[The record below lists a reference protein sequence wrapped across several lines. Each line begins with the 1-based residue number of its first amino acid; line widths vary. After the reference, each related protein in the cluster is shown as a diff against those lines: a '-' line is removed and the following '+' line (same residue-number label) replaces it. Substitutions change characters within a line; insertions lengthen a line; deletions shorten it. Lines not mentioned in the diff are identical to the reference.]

1 MLKCLNWLS
10 ISLRIQSK
18 FFIMA
23 QEALNVL
30 SPQASLHSHDSLF
43 TCLGQFITLAKLVSV
58 LKMLPILFLKH
69 LWFHLLGLQSQ
80 LRCHLLFLREAF
92 PVQLTKGSFS
102 PVNLYHLFYST
113 YHNLPWSDY
122 LFLPAF
128 FYIRAL
134 TALSHHVSPW
144 TVPGK

>member
-1 MLKCLNWLS
+1 MLKCLNWLP

-30 SPQASLHSHDSLF
+30 SPQASLHSHHSLF
-43 TCLGQFITLAKLVSV
+43 TCLGQLFTLAKLMSVSGCCPSFS
-58 LKMLPILFLKH
+58 LNILSSTFLA
-69 LWFHLLGLQSQ
+69 FRSQ
-80 LRCHLLFLREAF
+80 LTCHLLFLREAF
-92 PVQLTKGSFS
+92 PVQLTRGTFS
-102 PVNLYHLFYST
+102 PVNLYHLFYSN
-113 YHNLPWSDY
+113 YHNLQWSDY
-122 LFLPAF
+122 FLPAF

-134 TALSHHVSPW
+134 AALFYHVSPW